1 MRPKVSFILVGAFV
15 LLLSAGL
22 MVGLVFLSTS
32 GADDTYKKYLVYVTE
47 SVSGLNTNASVS
59 YNGVDV
65 GVVSEIELDLE
76 NPERVRVVLSI
87 REEVPVN
94 VDTVAILA
102 SSGITGIAHVELS
115 GGTSESPRLVATPCE
130 EYPVIQSAPSLFV
143 RLDQSITGL
152 VAELTD
158 AAASLSNVADRV
170 EGLLTTDNQAA
181 IAHILANVDEFTS
194 ELTLIAREV
203 TTTTHNVSTASEALP
218 GLVRSAE
225 RTVRDFAGSAAAV
238 EAAGEAMTATAEGL
252 SADFDEM
259 SAGVMRLLNDLTPL
273 TRGAPT
279 QLVHLVDEMQLL
291 TASLRRIAQDVE
303 RNPDMLLFGRSNQE
317 RGPGE

>member
-22 MVGLVFLSTS
+22 MVAIVFLSTS
-32 GADDTYKKYLVYVTE
+32 GVDATYRKYLAYVTE
-47 SVSGLNTNASVS
+47 SVSGLNPNATVS
-59 YNGVDV
+59 YNGVAV
-65 GVVSEIELDLE
+65 GQVSEIDLDLE
-76 NPERVRVVLSI
+76 NPQRVRVVLLI
-87 REEVPVN
+87 REDVPIN

-115 GGTSESPRLVATPCE
+115 GGTAESPRLTETPGE
-130 EYPVIQSAPSLFV
+130 EYPVIRTAPSLFV

-152 VAELTD
+152 VSELTD

-170 EGLLTTDNQAA
+170 EGLLTTDNQEA
-181 IAHILANVDEFTS
+181 IASILANVDEFTG
-194 ELTLIAREV
+194 ELTVVAREV
-203 TTTTHNVSTASEALP
+203 TTTTRNIAAASEGLP
-218 GLVRSAE
+218 RLIRAAE
-225 RTVRDFAGSAAAV
+225 GTIRDFSDSAAAV

-252 SADFDEM
+252 GATFDQLGD
-259 SAGVMRLLNDLTPL
+259 GVARLLADLAPL